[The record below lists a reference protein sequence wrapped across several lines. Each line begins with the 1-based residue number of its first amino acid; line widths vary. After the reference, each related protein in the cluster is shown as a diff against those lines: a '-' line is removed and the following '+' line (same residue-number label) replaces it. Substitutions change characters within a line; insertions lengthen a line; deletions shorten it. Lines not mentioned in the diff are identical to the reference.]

1 MSLRR
6 VGTTRRGLVAA
17 LLAASSLAAGGQEKD
32 QASTFPAGVE
42 LVTVDALVL
51 DKDDRPV
58 TDLTA
63 ADFVIKEDGV
73 VQKVESFDSIRFRES
88 EEEERPSQVRVS
100 SNAERRTSAE
110 RSFVIVFDD
119 ANISQ
124 YATPR
129 ARKELKRFIEEG
141 LREGDH
147 VTFVPTTGGPWWS
160 GTLPED
166 REDLLAVVERL
177 EGVNRPETGAGRISD
192 YESMQ
197 ISRGREPEVLSQVA
211 RRYYENGLLVELP
224 NIGERAAAGLDLD
237 AGLPL
242 IRAKAEEQYRTVR
255 SRSVATLET
264 LERVARALTDLKGRK
279 AVLLIS
285 EGFIRDPSLTEFRDF
300 VRVARTANAVVYFVD
315 ARGLEGPLGGPG
327 MPGGSAEFGQA
338 IEEQD
343 TTAVLATAI
352 REVDG
357 ARSVAADTGGDLI
370 AGNDLARGMRR
381 VADEAR
387 NFYLLGY
394 SSTNTK
400 RDGKFRKISVSV
412 TRPGLKVRARRGYY
426 APEDGAP
433 RSPSPKEL
441 DPVVRA
447 GLDAPSAT
455 DGIPLRLTSYVFGP
469 AAGGKVTVLLVA
481 EADPAQFGLKPDKDG
496 RLGGTLESY
505 AVVSPRDGGEPAR
518 TEKLIELSLP
528 PSVHDQLK
536 RSWLPIYRDFSL
548 APGVY
553 QARLLVRSRANGRIG
568 AVRHRFSV
576 ETGAGLRISTPIL
589 TDAVQ
594 TEQPPRPLPVAHRRF
609 RSGARLLYAFDVYG
623 AASDK
628 ATGQPRVAIQYSV
641 KRADGTEFVG
651 SDPRTVGSGP
661 QGEMSQLLVVALQG
675 ANPGG
680 YEVVLKVKDE
690 VSGQSLEVRDPFEVV
705 S

>member
-1 MSLRR
+1 MSKRKS
-6 VGTTRRGLVAA
+6 GTGAGLAVA
-17 LLAASSLAAGGQEKD
+17 LATLNLAAGGQEKD
-32 QASTFPAGVE
+32 QSSTFPAGVE
-42 LVTVDALVL
+42 LVIVDVLVL
-51 DKDDRPV
+51 DKDGRPM

-63 ADFVIKEDGV
+63 ADFVIKEDGAP
-73 VQKVESFDSIRFRES
+73 QKVESFEAVRFRES
-88 EEEERPSQVRVS
+88 EEAERPVQMRVS
-100 SNAERRTSAE
+100 TNADTRAAAE
-110 RSFVIVFDD
+110 GSFVIVFDD
-119 ANISQ
+119 ANLSQ

-129 ARKELKRFIEEG
+129 ARRELKRFLDAG
-141 LREGDH
+141 LPEGDQ
-147 VTFVPTTGGPWWS
+147 VMLVPTAGGPWWS
-160 GTLPED
+160 GRLPED
-166 REDLLAVVERL
+166 LEDLLAVVDRL
-177 EGVNRPETGAGRISD
+177 EGLNRPETGAGRISD

-197 ISRGREPEVLSQVA
+197 ISRGREPEILSQVA

-224 NIGERAAAGLDLD
+224 GVRERAAAGLQLD
-237 AGLPL
+237 GGLPL

-264 LERVARALTDLKGRK
+264 LERVAQSLTNLKGRK

-285 EGFIRDPSLTEFRDF
+285 EGFIRDPSLTEFREF

-327 MPGGSAEFGQA
+327 MPGGGAEFGQA
-338 IEEQD
+338 VEEQD
-343 TTAVLATAI
+343 TTGVLATAI

-387 NFYLLGY
+387 NYYLLGY
-394 SSTNTK
+394 SSTNIK
-400 RDGKFRKISVSV
+400 RDGKFRKISVAV
-412 TRPGLKVRARRGYY
+412 NRPGAKVRARRGYY
-426 APEDGAP
+426 APQDGAP
-433 RSPSPKEL
+433 RQRDAKEL
-441 DPVVRA
+441 DPSVRA
-447 GLDAPSAT
+447 ALDAPNPSA
-455 DGIPLRLTSYVFGP
+455 GIPLRLTSYVFGP
-469 AAGGKVTVLLVA
+469 AAGGKVSVLLVA
-481 EADPAQFGLKPDKDG
+481 EADPAEFSLKPGNDG
-496 RLGGTLESY
+496 RLAGALESFV
-505 AVVSPRDGGEPAR
+505 VVSPRDGGETAR

-528 PSVHDQLK
+528 PAVHEQLK
-536 RSWLPIYRDFSL
+536 RTWLPIYRDFTL

-568 AVRHRFSV
+568 VVRHRFSV
-576 ETGAGLRISTPIL
+576 EAGAGLRISTPVL

-594 TEQPPRPLPVAHRRF
+594 SEQPPRPLPVAHRRF
-609 RSGARLLYAFDVYG
+609 RSGTRLLYAFDVYG
-623 AASDK
+623 AASDA

-675 ANPGG
+675 ANPGR
-680 YEVVLKVKDE
+680 YEMVLNVKDE
-690 VSGQSLEVRDPFEVV
+690 VSGHTFEVRDPFEVI